1 MRTILKLEQRI
12 GEISIPA
19 LEVDVQTFQPGL
31 ENEEWLELNN
41 RIFAHHPDQ
50 GGWVLEDLT
59 NRMAES
65 WFDPKGFFI
74 AKRDGRMIGFCWTK
88 IHHDLARQGPIGE
101 IYVLG
106 VDKAHSPKGL
116 GKALTSL
123 GLQYFKELSIND
135 AMLYVDADNAA
146 ALKVYRDL
154 GFN

>member
-1 MRTILKLEQRI
+1 MRTILRLEQRI
-12 GEISIPA
+12 GEITAPVID
-19 LEVDVQTFQPGL
+19 LDIETFQPGTD
-31 ENEEWLELNN
+31 NAEWLELNN
-41 RIFAHHPDQ
+41 RIFTNHPDQ
-50 GGWVLEDLT
+50 GGWVIEDLT
-59 NRMAES
+59 NRTAES

-123 GLQYFKELSIND
+123 GLQYFKEQKISD
-135 AMLYVDADNAA
+135 AMLYVDADNVA
-146 ALKVYRDL
+146 ALKVYKDL

>member
-1 MRTILKLEQRI
+1 MRTILRLEQRI
-12 GEISIPA
+12 GEITAPVNDLDI
-19 LEVDVQTFQPGL
+19 ETFQPGTD
-31 ENEEWLELNN
+31 NAEWLELNN
-41 RIFAHHPDQ
+41 RIFTNHPDQ
-50 GGWVLEDLT
+50 GGWVIEDLT

-123 GLQYFKELSIND
+123 GLQYFKEQKISD
-135 AMLYVDADNAA
+135 AMLYVDADNVA
-146 ALKVYRDL
+146 ALKVYKDL

>member
-12 GEISIPA
+12 GEITAPVID
-19 LEVDVQTFQPGL
+19 LDIETFQPGTD
-31 ENEEWLELNN
+31 NAEWLELNN
-41 RIFAHHPDQ
+41 RIFTNHPDQ
-50 GGWVLEDLT
+50 GGWAIEDLT

-123 GLQYFKELSIND
+123 GLQYFKEQKISD
-135 AMLYVDADNAA
+135 AMLYVDADNVA
-146 ALKVYRDL
+146 ALKVYKDL

>member
-1 MRTILKLEQRI
+1 
-12 GEISIPA
+12 
-19 LEVDVQTFQPGL
+19 
-31 ENEEWLELNN
+31 
-41 RIFAHHPDQ
+41 
-50 GGWVLEDLT
+50 
-59 NRMAES
+59 MAES

-74 AKRDGRMIGFCWTK
+74 AKRDDRMIGFCWTK
-88 IHHDLARQGPIGE
+88 IHRDLARQGPIGE

>member
-50 GGWVLEDLT
+50 GGWVVEDLT

-88 IHHDLARQGPIGE
+88 IHRDLARQGPVGE

>member
-12 GEISIPA
+12 GEITAPVID
-19 LEVDVQTFQPGL
+19 LDIETFQPGTDNAERL
-31 ENEEWLELNN
+31 ERNN
-41 RIFAHHPDQ
+41 RIFTNHPDQ
-50 GGWVLEDLT
+50 GGWVIEDLT
-59 NRMAES
+59 NRTAES

-123 GLQYFKELSIND
+123 GLQYFKKQKISD
-135 AMLYVDADNAA
+135 AMLYVDADNVA
-146 ALKVYRDL
+146 ALKVYKDL

>member
-1 MRTILKLEQRI
+1 MRTILRLEQRI
-12 GEISIPA
+12 GEILIPA
-19 LEVDVQTFQPGL
+19 LDIDVQTFQPGL

-50 GGWVLEDLT
+50 GGWVIADLT
-59 NRMAES
+59 NRMAEN

-74 AKRDGRMIGFCWTK
+74 AKRDGQMIGFCWTK
-88 IHHDLARQGPIGE
+88 IHHDLARQGPVGE

-123 GLQYFKELSIND
+123 GLRYFRDQEITD

>member
-1 MRTILKLEQRI
+1 MRTILRLEQRI
-12 GEISIPA
+12 GEITAPVID
-19 LEVDVQTFQPGL
+19 LDIQTFQPGTD
-31 ENEEWLELNN
+31 NAEWLELNN
-41 RIFAHHPDQ
+41 RIFTNHPDQ
-50 GGWVLEDLT
+50 GGWVIEDLT

-123 GLQYFKELSIND
+123 GLQYFKKQKISD
-135 AMLYVDADNAA
+135 AMLYVDADNVA
-146 ALKVYRDL
+146 ALKVYKDL

>member
-1 MRTILKLEQRI
+1 MRTILRLEQRI
-12 GEISIPA
+12 GEITAPVID
-19 LEVDVQTFQPGL
+19 LDIQTFQPGTD
-31 ENEEWLELNN
+31 NAEWLELNN
-41 RIFAHHPDQ
+41 RIFTNHPDQ
-50 GGWVLEDLT
+50 GGWVIEDLT

-88 IHHDLARQGPIGE
+88 IHHDLARQGPVGE

-123 GLQYFKELSIND
+123 GLQYFKEQKISD
-135 AMLYVDADNAA
+135 AMLYVDADNVA
-146 ALKVYRDL
+146 ALKVYKDL

>member
-12 GEISIPA
+12 GEITAPVID
-19 LEVDVQTFQPGL
+19 LDIETFQPGTD
-31 ENEEWLELNN
+31 NAEWLELNN
-41 RIFAHHPDQ
+41 RIFTNHPDQ
-50 GGWVLEDLT
+50 GDWVIEDLT

-123 GLQYFKELSIND
+123 GLQYFKEQKISD
-135 AMLYVDADNAA
+135 AMLYVDADNVA
-146 ALKVYRDL
+146 ALKVYKDL

>member
-12 GEISIPA
+12 GEILIPA
-19 LEVDVQTFQPGL
+19 LDVDVQTFQPGH

-74 AKRDGRMIGFCWTK
+74 AKRDSRMIGFCWTK

>member
-1 MRTILKLEQRI
+1 MRTILRLEQRI
-12 GEISIPA
+12 GEITAPVNDLDI
-19 LEVDVQTFQPGL
+19 ETFQPGTD
-31 ENEEWLELNN
+31 NAEWLELNN
-41 RIFAHHPDQ
+41 RIFTNHPDQ
-50 GGWVLEDLT
+50 GGWVIEDLT

-88 IHHDLARQGPIGE
+88 IHHDLARQGPVGE

-123 GLQYFKELSIND
+123 GLQYFKEQKISD
-135 AMLYVDADNAA
+135 AMLYVDADNVA
-146 ALKVYRDL
+146 ALKVYKDL

>member
-1 MRTILKLEQRI
+1 MRTILRLEQRI
-12 GEISIPA
+12 GEITAPVID
-19 LEVDVQTFQPGL
+19 LDIQTFQPGTDTA
-31 ENEEWLELNN
+31 EWLELNN
-41 RIFAHHPDQ
+41 RIFTNHPDQ
-50 GGWVLEDLT
+50 GGWVIEDLT

-88 IHHDLARQGPIGE
+88 IHHDLARQGPVGE

-123 GLQYFKELSIND
+123 GLQYFKEQKISD
-135 AMLYVDADNAA
+135 AMLYVDADNVA
-146 ALKVYRDL
+146 ALKVYKDL

>member
-12 GEISIPA
+12 GEITAPVID
-19 LEVDVQTFQPGL
+19 LDIETFQPGTD
-31 ENEEWLELNN
+31 NAEWLELNN
-41 RIFAHHPDQ
+41 RIFTNHPDQ
-50 GGWVLEDLT
+50 GGWVIEDLT

-88 IHHDLARQGPIGE
+88 IHHDLARQGPVGE

-123 GLQYFKELSIND
+123 GLQYFKEQKISD
-135 AMLYVDADNAA
+135 AMLYVDADNVA
-146 ALKVYRDL
+146 ALKVYKDL

>member
-1 MRTILKLEQRI
+1 MRTILRLEQRI
-12 GEISIPA
+12 GEITAPVID
-19 LEVDVQTFQPGL
+19 LDIETFQPGTD
-31 ENEEWLELNN
+31 NAEWLELNN
-41 RIFAHHPDQ
+41 RIFTNHPDQ
-50 GGWVLEDLT
+50 GGWVIEDLT

-123 GLQYFKELSIND
+123 GLQYFKEQKISD
-135 AMLYVDADNAA
+135 AMLYVDADNVA
-146 ALKVYRDL
+146 ALKVYKDL

>member
-1 MRTILKLEQRI
+1 MRTILRLEQRI
-12 GEISIPA
+12 GEITAPVID
-19 LEVDVQTFQPGL
+19 LDIETFQPGTD
-31 ENEEWLELNN
+31 NAEWLELNN
-41 RIFAHHPDQ
+41 RIFTNHPDQ
-50 GGWVLEDLT
+50 GGWVIEDLT

-123 GLQYFKELSIND
+123 GLQYFKKQKISD
-135 AMLYVDADNAA
+135 AMLYVDADNVA
-146 ALKVYRDL
+146 ALKVYKDL

>member
-1 MRTILKLEQRI
+1 MRTILRLEQRI
-12 GEISIPA
+12 GEITAPVID
-19 LEVDVQTFQPGL
+19 LDIETFQPGTD
-31 ENEEWLELNN
+31 NAEWLELNN
-41 RIFAHHPDQ
+41 RIFTNHPDQ
-50 GGWVLEDLT
+50 GGWVIEDLT

-88 IHHDLARQGPIGE
+88 IHHDLARQGPVGE

-123 GLQYFKELSIND
+123 GLQYFKEQKISD
-135 AMLYVDADNAA
+135 AMLYVDADNVA
-146 ALKVYRDL
+146 ALKVYKDL

>member
-12 GEISIPA
+12 GEITAPVID
-19 LEVDVQTFQPGL
+19 LDIETFQPGTD
-31 ENEEWLELNN
+31 NAEWLELNN
-41 RIFAHHPDQ
+41 RIFTNHPDQ
-50 GGWVLEDLT
+50 GGWVIEDLT

-123 GLQYFKELSIND
+123 GLQYFKEQKISD
-135 AMLYVDADNAA
+135 AMLYVDADNVA
-146 ALKVYRDL
+146 ALKVYKDL

>member
-12 GEISIPA
+12 GEITAPVID
-19 LEVDVQTFQPGL
+19 LDIETFQPGTD
-31 ENEEWLELNN
+31 NAEWLELNN
-41 RIFAHHPDQ
+41 RIFTNHPDQ
-50 GGWVLEDLT
+50 GGWVIEDLT

-88 IHHDLARQGPIGE
+88 IHHDLARQGPVGE

-123 GLQYFKELSIND
+123 GLQYFKKQKISD
-135 AMLYVDADNAA
+135 AMLYVDADNVA
-146 ALKVYRDL
+146 ALKVYKDL